1 MQLFVINSWFS
12 PITPKQEPTDA
23 LKESKLVTTEKIIHK
38 KIKTQSHNY
47 RFL

>member
-1 MQLFVINSWFS
+1 MRLFVLNSGFS

-23 LKESKLVTTEKIIHK
+23 LKESKLVTTKKITHK

-47 RFL
+47 RFF